1 MRIIVSAFVFVFI
14 FFNLSGCS
22 TFCTTSCDY
31 RTKLPKNQAA
41 LESERVQILEGTIAS
56 SQKGEVTTQIEG
68 DGGQAQALDA
78 GLTVGIILG
87 QINVLLDDLATSAR
101 DLTQE
106 MRAIVG
112 DVEGSTSQLISEI
125 DDTLGNRLD
134 DTLDQLNESERRLM
148 TDAQSTIFA
157 LERSIQAIREGS
169 DESIKT
175 SLWEASIVAWDA
187 EHSLPCIE
195 RVPRLV
201 YATPSSFRIWPDYSK
216 PGDPSY
222 SDPED
227 RRKLIVKGLENLN
240 GIKCSMPGGS
250 FFVFPNVEETGMNGE
265 EFTNK
270 CLHEIGVAMI
280 PGTAFGKFATHN
292 VRLNFATS
300 RENISKAIEKIDKI
314 LK

>member
-227 RRKLIVKGLENLN
+227 RRKLIVKLRGN
-240 GIKCSMPGGS
+240 
-250 FFVFPNVEETGMNGE
+250 F
-265 EFTNK
+265 
-270 CLHEIGVAMI
+270 
-280 PGTAFGKFATHN
+280 
-292 VRLNFATS
+292 LNFAPPLVAVDGNSATVRDFNHNEIIVELPES
-300 RENISKAIEKIDKI
+300 VVERARESKFAQPVSLEVTVGQCKEKKAS
-314 LK
+314 LNL